1 MNAAADI
8 IFSGVFQGSLY
19 AVMAVGLSL
28 VWTTTGVFNFAH
40 GALIMLGAYVC
51 WQLVDVGGFAWP
63 LYLALPATML
73 IVAALGWALQ
83 RALVAPFIGHP
94 NIVMIVV
101 ITTLAMGSLVE
112 NAGLAIWGPRPKQLP
127 ALASGTV
134 DINGFNASANQIA
147 IILATPVVLMA
158 VWLLLNRTRLGL
170 SLRAVAQNN
179 DSSLLV
185 GLRPSLLY
193 GFAFMLAAAL
203 AALAGIFLGSF
214 KFMSPAMGSEPLTK
228 ALVVVIFGG
237 IGSVTGPIFAAYL
250 IGLIE
255 ATSNYFLG
263 LYWTPTLLFAI
274 LIATLVIRP
283 EGLISIRQRGL
294 S

>member
-1 MNAAADI
+1 MSAVLDI
-8 IFSGVFQGSLY
+8 VFSGVFQGSLY
-19 AVMAVGLSL
+19 AIMAVGLSL

-40 GALIMLGAYVC
+40 GTLIMLGAYLC
-51 WQLVDVGGFAWP
+51 WQLADAAGFGWP
-63 LYLALPATML
+63 LYLALPASML
-73 IVAALGWALQ
+73 FVGGLGWLLQ
-83 RALVAPFIGHP
+83 KVLVNPFIGHP
-94 NIVMIVV
+94 QIVLIVV
-101 ITTLAMGSLVE
+101 IMTLAAGSFAE

-127 ALASGTV
+127 PLASGTL
-134 DINGFNASANQIA
+134 DIAGFTASANQVA
-147 IILATPVVLMA
+147 IILATPVILLA
-158 VWLLLNRTRLGL
+158 VWMLLNRTRLGL

-179 DSSLLV
+179 DSGLLV
-185 GLRPSLLY
+185 GLRPGFLY
-193 GFAFMLAAAL
+193 GLTFMLAAAL

-214 KFMSPAMGSEPLTK
+214 KFMSPGMGTEPLTK

-274 LIATLVIRP
+274 LIATLMIRP
-283 EGLISIRQRGL
+283 EGLISIKQRGL